1 MPPSFAIRSG
11 LFQAA
16 LAFASTR
23 RLVRR
28 LRTRADVAKW
38 RALGLQRL
46 FERRLPRIPFYA
58 DLRPRRLGDL
68 PIVDKAAVMSR
79 FEQFNAAGISLDA
92 ARAALAHG
100 QERVRGHV
108 VGQSTGTSGN
118 RGVFVISEA
127 ERFTWLGVLLAK
139 ALPDVLWRRH
149 KVALALP
156 AYNALY
162 ASAAASGRLDL
173 RFFDLSRGVDAWRD
187 ELRRF
192 APDTMV
198 APPKV
203 LRSLAEGGGLAPVH
217 IFSSAEVLDPIDR
230 AVVEAAFG
238 APVREIYMATEGL
251 FGVGC
256 PRGTLHLCEDV
267 VAFEWER
274 AGELSAPI
282 VTDFTRT
289 TQAMVRYRMNDLLQL
304 SPAACG
310 CGSPLQPVTAV
321 VGRSDDVFE
330 LHGRDGRLA
339 MVTPDIVRNAIVDAD
354 GRITDYRAVQ
364 VAADRVRLCLPTDLP
379 SDAGR
384 AAASALAAALT
395 RAGAEGVLVDLEA
408 GVEIPFDRKLR
419 RVRRE
424 WRSD

>member
-1 MPPSFAIRSG
+1 MPSSVVTRSG
-11 LFQAA
+11 LLHAA
-16 LAFASTR
+16 FAFASTR

-28 LRTRADVAKW
+28 LRTRADVAAW
-38 RALGLQRL
+38 RAVRLRRL
-46 FERRLPRIPFYA
+46 FERTLPRIPAYA
-58 DLRPRRLGDL
+58 DLRPRRLEDL
-68 PIVDKAAVMSR
+68 PVIDKAAVMSR
-79 FEQFNAAGISLDA
+79 FDEFNAAGISLEA
-92 ARAALAHG
+92 ARAALAQG
-100 QERVRGHV
+100 QERVRGFV

-118 RGVFVISEA
+118 RGIFVISEA

-149 KVALALP
+149 RVALALP

-162 ASAAASGRLDL
+162 ASAAAARRLQI
-173 RFFDLSRGVDAWRD
+173 RFFDLSLGVDAWRD

-192 APDTMV
+192 APDTLV

-203 LRSLAEGGGLAPVH
+203 LRSLAEGGGLAPVNV
-217 IFSSAEVLDPIDR
+217 FSGAEVLDPIDR

-256 PRGTLHLCEDV
+256 RHGTLHLAEDV
-267 VAFEWER
+267 VAFEWEA
-274 AGELSAPI
+274 AGELAAPI
-282 VTDFTRT
+282 VTDFTRS

-304 SPAACG
+304 SHAACA
-310 CGSPLQPVTAV
+310 CGSPLRAVTAV

-330 LHGRDGRLA
+330 LPGRNGGRT
-339 MVTPDIVRNAIVDAD
+339 MVTPDVVRNAIVDAD
-354 GRITDYRAVQ
+354 RRITDYRAVQ
-364 VAADRVRLCLPTDLP
+364 VAADRVRLCLPSDLP
-379 SDAGR
+379 PDAGR

-395 RAGAEGVLVDLEA
+395 RAGVDGVVVDLEA
-408 GVEIPFDRKLR
+408 GVDVPFDRKLR

-424 WRSD
+424 WRSG